1 MKERWVISDTHWGH
15 QGVCVFTH
23 QDTGIKIR
31 PWTDAEEMNE
41 DMIRMWNEVV
51 NPGDRVYHLGDV
63 VINKQYLPIMD
74 RLNGKKILIMGNH
87 DIFGAKEYLKY
98 FEDVRAY
105 TVYENVIMSHIPL
118 HSDSKGRFKMNLHG
132 HLHSNVIDDP
142 WYQNVSVEQ
151 IGFKPILLTEVMKRN
166 E

>member
-1 MKERWVISDTHWGH
+1 M
-15 QGVCVFTH
+15 
-23 QDTGIKIR
+23 
-31 PWTDAEEMNE
+31 
-41 DMIRMWNEVV
+41 
-51 NPGDRVYHLGDV
+51 
-63 VINKQYLPIMD
+63 NKQYLPIMD
-74 RLNGKKILIMGNH
+74 RLNGKKVLIMGNH
-87 DIFGAKEYLKY
+87 DILGAKEYLKY

-118 HSDSKGRFKMNLHG
+118 HPDSKGRFKMSIHG